1 MYQISR
7 DLPSVSLNF
16 LRQVQKYWV
25 VNEFHEL
32 INIASCGLH
41 TIHNAFV
48 VEAMNWNIKNIFQ
61 ESYQILELVLKVYFR
76 HGLPPQ
82 VQCKTVLLMFDRAF
96 LLLHHRI
103 YKQIKVL
110 LNYILYL
117 TGVC

>member
-1 MYQISR
+1 MYQISM

-61 ESYQILELVLKVYFR
+61 ESSDSRAGFESIFSSWFTSSSS
-76 HGLPPQ
+76 
-82 VQCKTVLLMFDRAF
+82 VQDGITNV
-96 LLLHHRI
+96 
-103 YKQIKVL
+103 
-110 LNYILYL
+110 
-117 TGVC
+117 